1 MCVTSKPPATL
12 ALARAAEAEREAT
25 ATQTERDAA
34 DARFRAAL
42 DRAARERVA
51 ANLPPPSAHDDDNTS
66 FASADDPLRDAL
78 AQNEAQALL
87 NLHSQAV
94 AV

>member
-1 MCVTSKPPATL
+1 MCATSKPPATL

-25 ATQTERDAA
+25 AAQTERNAA
-34 DARFRAAL
+34 DARF
-42 DRAARERVA
+42 RAARERVA
-51 ANLPPPSAHDDDNTS
+51 ANLPPPSAHDDDNAS